1 MGTSLHLMPKPSA
14 PDKSRNDSPTGDQ
27 PTPTTDEVAPPSN
40 GRKQTGSEGY
50 EPFARFRRRLE
61 RFRGDADAQDHG
73 NSLDEEAELRL
84 QVMLLREE
92 NARLKEAR
100 HRPPDVGTLIDRLR
114 LIAEQKG
121 ESETLDEA
129 WTLLSEC
136 LVIREELVQA
146 CTEIG
151 AAIGVVHERLRNLAV
166 KIDGLSSEEPS
177 PSDVTIARVSSS
189 S

>member
-14 PDKSRNDSPTGDQ
+14 TDKPPGDSRPADKLVPATNG
-27 PTPTTDEVAPPSN
+27 
-40 GRKQTGSEGY
+40 GRKPAASEGY

-61 RFRGDADAQDHG
+61 RFRGDADAQDHS

-166 KIDGLSSEEPS
+166 KIDGLSPEDAAQN
-177 PSDVTIARVSSS
+177 DVAIARASSS